1 MKKVLKK
8 IIRIF
13 LIVLVI
19 AILGMRMQTNYHLIK
34 PGSVEELGERIQVE
48 GNRRSEDGNFFMV
61 TVAQQQA
68 NLWLLLYGI
77 ANPLVELRPVST
89 MMPSGMS
96 LEEYNNL
103 MQSLMQES
111 KNLAQII
118 ALRKVGYEVPI
129 ISDGVEVIELLPGS
143 PAENILQ
150 PGDIIKSVDGRKVNL
165 AEEVVS
171 IIQGK
176 NIGEQVRL
184 TVQREE
190 LLKDFSVLTVP
201 HVELPHKAALR
212 IYVQTMNWQPLLPL
226 EIDIDTGPVTGPSA
240 GMMFVL
246 ELLDRLVPENLTG
259 GKNIAGTVH
268 LLDEKIGG
276 IGGVK
281 QKVATAEIAG
291 IEYFLVPEENYEE
304 AAEAARKIRVVAVDT
319 LDDALLFLHTL
330 DDATEAS

>member
-1 MKKVLKK
+1 
-8 IIRIF
+8 
-13 LIVLVI
+13 
-19 AILGMRMQTNYHLIK
+19 
-34 PGSVEELGERIQVE
+34 
-48 GNRRSEDGNFFMV
+48 MV

-190 LLKDFSVLTVP
+190 LLKDFFASFHML
-201 HVELPHKAALR
+201 
-212 IYVQTMNWQPLLPL
+212 N
-226 EIDIDTGPVTGPSA
+226 
-240 GMMFVL
+240 
-246 ELLDRLVPENLTG
+246 
-259 GKNIAGTVH
+259 
-268 LLDEKIGG
+268 
-276 IGGVK
+276 
-281 QKVATAEIAG
+281 
-291 IEYFLVPEENYEE
+291 FL
-304 AAEAARKIRVVAVDT
+304 K
-319 LDDALLFLHTL
+319 LH
-330 DDATEAS
+330 